1 MPIEQLRNLLLIA
14 LVVVGFLVWQAWQ
27 KDYGPKPLA
36 PAPSAAVSEDGTPV
50 PVLEE
55 DVPALPTITGEDLAS
70 APDLPTATAAPA
82 YKKIRVRTDVFDL
95 DINLRGGGIR
105 RLALL
110 DYPVS
115 LTEKDTPFPLMEFQP
130 PNIFLAQS
138 GLRGK
143 STTVDGNAP
152 DHHAEFTAAQSEY
165 TLADGNDTLKVT
177 LQWSSDDGVR
187 VAKVYTFHRDSYT
200 IDLHYAVKNGTSAV
214 CRSWSRN

>member
-200 IDLHYAVKNGTSAV
+200 IDLH
-214 CRSWSRN
+214 